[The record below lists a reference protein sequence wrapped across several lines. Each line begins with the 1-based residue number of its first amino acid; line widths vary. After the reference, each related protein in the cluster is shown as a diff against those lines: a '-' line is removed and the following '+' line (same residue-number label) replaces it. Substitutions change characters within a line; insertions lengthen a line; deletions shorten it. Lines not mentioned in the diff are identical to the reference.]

1 MLRRQVTVAI
11 LDDDPSML
19 RATKELLEA
28 YGVSTLLFSSAEEFL
43 DSDAVAK
50 VDCLLLDIQ
59 LDGVCGIE
67 LRNQLNASGLALPI
81 IFMTGLDS
89 EIIHAHALQAGCV
102 AYLRKPFLA
111 RELFE
116 GIERATA

>member
-1 MLRRQVTVAI
+1 MLRREITVAV

-19 RATKELLEA
+19 RAAKELLDA
-28 YGVSTLLFSSAEEFL
+28 YGVSTLLFSSATEFL
-43 DSDAVAK
+43 DSVAGIK

-67 LRNQLNASGLALPI
+67 LRNQLDASGLALPI
-81 IFMTGLDS
+81 IFMTGLDN
-89 EIIHAHALQAGCV
+89 EIIHAQALRAGCV
-102 AYLRKPFLA
+102 AYLRKPFPA

-116 GIERATA
+116 AIESATT

>member
-43 DSDAVAK
+43 DSDAVTK

>member
-1 MLRRQVTVAI
+1 MLRRKITAAV
-11 LDDDPSML
+11 LDDDPSVL
-19 RATKELLEA
+19 RATKELLDA
-28 YGVSTLLFSSAEEFL
+28 YGVSTLLFSSATEFL
-43 DSDAVAK
+43 DAGGATK

-59 LDGVCGIE
+59 LDSVCGIE
-67 LRNQLNASGLALPI
+67 LRNQLKASGLALPI

-89 EIIHAHALQAGCV
+89 EIIHRQALQAGCI

-116 GIERATA
+116 AIETATA